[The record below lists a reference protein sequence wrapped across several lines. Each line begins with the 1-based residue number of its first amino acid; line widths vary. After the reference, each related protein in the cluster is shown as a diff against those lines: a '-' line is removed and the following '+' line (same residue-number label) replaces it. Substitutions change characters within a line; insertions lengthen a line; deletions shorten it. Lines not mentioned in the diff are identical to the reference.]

1 MCSCKLAGFMS
12 ITFSD
17 KLDVEYEFDLRDF
30 EKLCTIASIANQID
44 LNVDVVKCILNVQMK
59 GVKVTARYG
68 VKAEPKLRLG
78 FTVNNTNEAF
88 VEFLYKGHDITY
100 HLKYKHTITNWT
112 KINTIA
118 KICAAR
124 RYSFDEAEKLLD
136 LVMHDGDKYIEE

>member
-1 MCSCKLAGFMS
+1 MS

-17 KLDVEYEFDLRDF
+17 KLDVEYEYDLHDF

-44 LNVDVVKCILNVQMK
+44 LNVNTVKYILNVQMK

-68 VKAEPKLRLG
+68 IKVGKDQKPKLRLG

-100 HLKYKHTITNWT
+100 HLKYQHTITNWT

-118 KICAAR
+118 KICAVR
-124 RYSFDEAEKLLD
+124 HYSFEDAEKLLEI
-136 LVMHDGDKYIEE
+136 VMDAEDEYTEND